1 MSGFLASLGFDVREE
16 KIRKER
22 EKKERVVKS
31 IKEKLIEFCDKQI
44 RILDKEGLD
53 SSNKGKCWSKEVII
67 EPGTMNRVREFYV
80 RGERTRKYF
89 FGVEEI
95 DKMTYVSDN
104 KNEVKDYIG
113 RLRNGINESDESD
126 FKSGGSKECVYIKG
140 KDVFSV
146 DSGEII
152 YVYEDK
158 KSKKKN

>member
-22 EKKERVVKS
+22 EKKERVIKS

-44 RILDKEGLD
+44 GILDKEGLG

-80 RGERTRKYF
+80 RGERNRKYF
-89 FGVEEI
+89 FGVEETG
-95 DKMTYVSDN
+95 KMTYVSDN
-104 KNEVKDYIG
+104 KNEVKDYIV

-140 KDVFSV
+140 KNVFSV

-152 YVYEDK
+152 FSHEDK
-158 KSKKKN
+158 KYKKKN